1 MALDLAGN
9 VASATSTGGITG
21 KRGGRVRIVI
31 TTNAML
37 VVFIIDIVKNP
48 IFVTISF
55 SWKVTTTNAMLVVVI
70 IIDIVKNSIFVTIS
84 FSWKVGD
91 SPLAGSGG
99 YADSR

>member
-1 MALDLAGN
+1 MKVGAVALDLAGN

-21 KRGGRVRIVI
+21 KRGGRVMIVI
-31 TTNAML
+31 TIL
-37 VVFIIDIVKNP
+37 VVVITIDIVKNP
-48 IFVTISF
+48 I
-55 SWKVTTTNAMLVVVI
+55 L
-70 IIDIVKNSIFVTIS
+70 VTIS

>member
-31 TTNAML
+31 TNNT
-37 VVFIIDIVKNP
+37 
-48 IFVTISF
+48 
-55 SWKVTTTNAMLVVVI
+55 MLVVVI
-70 IIDIVKNSIFVTIS
+70 VIAIVKNSIFVTIS

>member
-1 MALDLAGN
+1 MKVGAVALDLAGN

-21 KRGGRVRIVI
+21 KRGGRVMIVI
-31 TTNAML
+31 T
-37 VVFIIDIVKNP
+37 
-48 IFVTISF
+48 
-55 SWKVTTTNAMLVVVI
+55 MLVVVI
-70 IIDIVKNSIFVTIS
+70 IIVIVKNPILVTIS

>member
-21 KRGGRVRIVI
+21 KRGGRVMIVI
-31 TTNAML
+31 T
-37 VVFIIDIVKNP
+37 
-48 IFVTISF
+48 
-55 SWKVTTTNAMLVVVI
+55 MLVVVI
-70 IIDIVKNSIFVTIS
+70 IIDIVKNPILVTIS

>member
-1 MALDLAGN
+1 MKVGAVALDLAGN

-21 KRGGRVRIVI
+21 KRGGRVMIVI
-31 TTNAML
+31 T
-37 VVFIIDIVKNP
+37 
-48 IFVTISF
+48 
-55 SWKVTTTNAMLVVVI
+55 MLVVVI
-70 IIDIVKNSIFVTIS
+70 IVTVKNPILVTIS

>member
-1 MALDLAGN
+1 MKVGAVALDLAGN

-21 KRGGRVRIVI
+21 KRGGRVIIII

-37 VVFIIDIVKNP
+37 VVITIDIVKIP
-48 IFVTISF
+48 I
-55 SWKVTTTNAMLVVVI
+55 L
-70 IIDIVKNSIFVTIS
+70 VTIS

>member
-21 KRGGRVRIVI
+21 KRGGRVMIVI
-31 TTNAML
+31 T
-37 VVFIIDIVKNP
+37 
-48 IFVTISF
+48 
-55 SWKVTTTNAMLVVVI
+55 MLVVVI
-70 IIDIVKNSIFVTIS
+70 IVTVKNPILVTIS

>member
-1 MALDLAGN
+1 MKVGAVALDLAGN

-21 KRGGRVRIVI
+21 KRGGRVMIFI
-31 TTNAML
+31 TML
-37 VVFIIDIVKNP
+37 VVVTIIVTVKNP
-48 IFVTISF
+48 IP
-55 SWKVTTTNAMLVVVI
+55 
-70 IIDIVKNSIFVTIS
+70 VTIS

>member
-1 MALDLAGN
+1 MKVGAVALDLAGN

-21 KRGGRVRIVI
+21 KRGGRVMIVI
-31 TTNAML
+31 T
-37 VVFIIDIVKNP
+37 
-48 IFVTISF
+48 
-55 SWKVTTTNAMLVVVI
+55 MLVVVI
-70 IIDIVKNSIFVTIS
+70 IIDIVKNPIFVTIS

>member
-1 MALDLAGN
+1 MNLTKVGAVALDLAGN

-21 KRGGRVRIVI
+21 KRGGRVIIVI

-37 VVFIIDIVKNP
+37 VVITIDIVKIP
-48 IFVTISF
+48 I
-55 SWKVTTTNAMLVVVI
+55 L
-70 IIDIVKNSIFVTIS
+70 VTIS

-99 YADSR
+99 CADSR